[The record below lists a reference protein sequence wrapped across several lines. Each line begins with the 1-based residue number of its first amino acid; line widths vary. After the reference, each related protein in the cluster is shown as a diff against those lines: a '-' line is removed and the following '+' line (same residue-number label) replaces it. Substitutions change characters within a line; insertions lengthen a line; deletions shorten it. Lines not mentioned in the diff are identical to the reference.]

1 MKNTNRWIIL
11 IAHIGVNIVLGGV
24 YAFTIFATP
33 LAEQFGW
40 SKPDI
45 MIAFSINMGIIPIP
59 MVLGGKLLDQGKG
72 KTAILLGGIL
82 FSLGF
87 ILTGFAKS
95 LPMLYL
101 TYGLIAGVGSGIC
114 FTGTLNNSLKFFP
127 DKRGLASGLVLSGVG
142 IGTMLCSM
150 IATNLL
156 NSFGAT
162 QAFLYLGIG
171 YLVLILVLSFFIQS
185 APAAGY
191 QVAGA
196 STQAKATKATAA
208 PKTTVIDKNWKEMLQ
223 DPRFYVMALI
233 LALGAFSGMMVSSN
247 AAQIG
252 QQMFAITA
260 AVAAVVVSLNS
271 IFNSLGRIIWGSVSD
286 KLGQYTTLILIYGLL
301 GVCMILLR
309 IANGNTMFFYIAAVG
324 TGFCY
329 AGVLSVFPSLT
340 SNTFGLKNQGLN
352 YAFMYIGFSIAAFA
366 GPRIA
371 ASLAETAG
379 GSYNLPFVIALV
391 LIAIGIGLLFL
402 LKKMQAKKI
411 NG

>member
-1 MKNTNRWIIL
+1 
-11 IAHIGVNIVLGGV
+11 
-24 YAFTIFATP
+24 
-33 LAEQFGW
+33 
-40 SKPDI
+40 
-45 MIAFSINMGIIPIP
+45 
-59 MVLGGKLLDQGKG
+59 
-72 KTAILLGGIL
+72 
-82 FSLGF
+82 
-87 ILTGFAKS
+87 
-95 LPMLYL
+95 
-101 TYGLIAGVGSGIC
+101 
-114 FTGTLNNSLKFFP
+114 
-127 DKRGLASGLVLSGVG
+127 
-142 IGTMLCSM
+142 M

-171 YLVLILVLSFFIQS
+171 YLVLIFVLSFFIQS

-379 GSYNLPFVIALV
+379 GSLAETAGGSYNLPFVIALV